1 MKLDHDTEEGVHNIR
16 YKSMNCKRRNQ
27 ILKKY
32 CFFSDTSTNSSS
44 WVPAILTSRTR
55 QCLTLSFTQ
64 QWPSLLCF

>member
-32 CFFSDTSTNSSS
+32 CFFQIPVQTAPHGCPLYWHHGHVS
-44 WVPAILTSRTR
+44 V
-55 QCLTLSFTQ
+55 
-64 QWPSLLCF
+64 